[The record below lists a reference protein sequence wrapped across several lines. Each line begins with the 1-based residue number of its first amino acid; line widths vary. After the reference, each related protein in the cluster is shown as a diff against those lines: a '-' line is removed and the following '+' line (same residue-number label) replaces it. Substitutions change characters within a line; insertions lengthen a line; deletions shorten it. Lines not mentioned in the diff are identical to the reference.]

1 MRSKAKKLVLHR
13 ETLSDLDRAQ
23 LGHAA
28 GGATFQYTC
37 PSFTCYPDN
46 CDYSG
51 RATCFTCQL
60 TCTTNYC

>member
-23 LGHAA
+23 LVHVA
-28 GGATFQYTC
+28 GASNQYNC
-37 PSFTCYPDN
+37 PSFTCYPEN
-46 CDYSG
+46 CQYSG
-51 RATCFTCQL
+51 YNTCFTCAD

>member
-1 MRSKAKKLVLHR
+1 MRSKPKKLVLHR

-23 LGHAA
+23 LGQAA
-28 GGATFQYTC
+28 GGTSYQYNC

-46 CDYSG
+46 CQYSG
-51 RATCFTCQL
+51 YNTCFTCEM